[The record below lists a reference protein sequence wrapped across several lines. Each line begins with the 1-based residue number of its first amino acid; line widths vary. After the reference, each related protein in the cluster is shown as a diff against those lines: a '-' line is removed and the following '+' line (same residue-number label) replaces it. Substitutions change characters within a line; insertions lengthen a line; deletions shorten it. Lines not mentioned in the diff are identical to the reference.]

1 MCMAPATRSRRS
13 TAGVWM
19 PMVVGGIGAGALS
32 KLNAMG
38 IKVYSSAAA
47 TVKENLSLLNES
59 KLQELFS
66 IHACRGHEGGCGH

>member
-1 MCMAPATRSRRS
+1 
-13 TAGVWM
+13 
-19 PMVVGGIGAGALS
+19 
-32 KLNAMG
+32 MG